1 MIAAVGQ
8 LATQAAQ
15 EIIKRIFKG
24 PDSGISGSDITI
36 VRQVIIGGTGGV
48 SIRPRG
54 ATVSDSDE
62 TMRLVAQRCIEL
74 LAELDGVE
82 IALAVA
88 PDGTRTLSVRRASGN
103 VREEELLRALGHAGG
118 TAGPRHAIPPIA
130 ASSLT
135 DGHMEV
141 FALASDRRLRHRWYW
156 PDPNWSD
163 WHDMPMPSG
172 WVTAMAVGSKNDYH
186 QEIAVAVGGTVHHRW
201 WTGWDEGWSAG
212 TPCLRWQL
220 R

>member
-54 ATVSDSDE
+54 AAVSDSDE

-103 VREEELLRALGHAGG
+103 VREEELLRALGRAGG
-118 TAGPRHAIPPIA
+118 AAGPRHAIPPIA

-141 FALASDRRLRHRWYW
+141 FVLASDRRLRHRWYW

-163 WHDMPMPSG
+163 CSRRERPHLAPL
-172 WVTAMAVGSKNDYH
+172 V
-186 QEIAVAVGGTVHHRW
+186 VARLGLVQRLDFDGHPWR
-201 WTGWDEGWSAG
+201 SAG
-212 TPCLRWQL
+212 DRDRRRLLR
-220 R
+220 